1 MENPTGIQ
9 DKPCPHS
16 TDSYL
21 DLASELQR
29 HWGSIKKHVACERG
43 TDRLESGEGNTL
55 FATRVAQIR
64 AVLGQ
69 AVSVVEWMSDK
80 DYAIKVMLSDY
91 AIILFCLLRVKCFLI
106 GSFAYVNGCD
116 WSMGVTS
123 LLRRMRAEQRVGWVE
138 RQWVYR
144 CSCSVR
150 YRLLLVL
157 DVHHHC
163 SSTENVTTRFTS
175 WFHHRLSSPITF
187 CYYFTPYWF
196 FFADLYIF

>member
-1 MENPTGIQ
+1 MWCALLYELGVENPTGIQ

-150 YRLLLVL
+150 YRLSTVFRLTDTTEGLKSATSLLQW
-157 DVHHHC
+157 HRGRP
-163 SSTENVTTRFTS
+163 NV
-175 WFHHRLSSPITF
+175 RL
-187 CYYFTPYWF
+187 F
-196 FFADLYIF
+196 FK